1 MWGGEGDCESDRRH
15 FLRRGERDEGGG
27 RREVGRRA
35 GGGGGD
41 APSPARGGASRWWQ
55 GAPPP
60 ARGRASSWGGAV
72 PPLARGRA
80 SGWGPQAEDFASS
93 DLASGFFR
101 GENSN
106 FIPPTE
112 KVWDDLPPYLEG
124 YSPDHIAVI
133 MSLPKCPSFD
143 SGENLEDL
151 SDFELESTDFR
162 RSDQCDDIASE
173 GAPGSERCEIDDDVV
188 SEDEETESEGEEV
201 ESDSEAEITQVSA
214 RRSVVMALG
223 VDGRRSGAAGRRV
236 PRCRTVDIGACDS
249 VLTREQLAG
258 LRVTYRVPSAH
269 KFILPSRGR
278 RIRDP
283 PAGCFTVYTAY
294 FDNGFSIPPHPL
306 LVKVIRSY
314 GVCISQLTPNSFM
327 CFEGWRRRLL
337 ELGLPITL
345 ESFHAVWTVRRVAEV
360 SDSSDDGRYFYFT
373 PQKACRFL
381 AGFVSSKGPWKEK
394 FFYVRDD
401 GWGLASEWSSSPIK
415 ITYRKKLEIDAVRA
429 RKAAVRE
436 QKRRDQ
442 ESTPPQVGSSVSAA
456 PHGASTGSGHSG
468 SLPTPMVGP
477 SPPPKRQRGAASAAE
492 GDARDAG
499 MSKAG
504 GPSSYWSRTRGVVRD
519 EDLSRVAD
527 LSEEQMDELLAEN
540 MARAL
545 VVSTAAALGD
555 TTFGGCFGE
564 ERDEALGHVASW
576 ERRVE
581 REVSSGKK
589 FLASASGVAF
599 VSKTQEEAVSKFQ
612 ESEEFETILTDRA
625 APIYDDA
632 IRRCRR
638 VLRQTLREKG
648 RIVEDDIRLLD
659 PDVSEGEEEVVEV
672 ADG

>member
-1 MWGGEGDCESDRRH
+1 
-15 FLRRGERDEGGG
+15 
-27 RREVGRRA
+27 
-35 GGGGGD
+35 
-41 APSPARGGASRWWQ
+41 
-55 GAPPP
+55 
-60 ARGRASSWGGAV
+60 
-72 PPLARGRA
+72 
-80 SGWGPQAEDFASS
+80 
-93 DLASGFFR
+93 
-101 GENSN
+101 
-106 FIPPTE
+106 
-112 KVWDDLPPYLEG
+112 
-124 YSPDHIAVI
+124 

-415 ITYRKKLEIDAVRA
+415 ITYRKEFWKL
-429 RKAAVRE
+429 
-436 QKRRDQ
+436 
-442 ESTPPQVGSSVSAA
+442 P
-456 PHGASTGSGHSG
+456 
-468 SLPTPMVGP
+468 
-477 SPPPKRQRGAASAAE
+477 
-492 GDARDAG
+492 
-499 MSKAG
+499 
-504 GPSSYWSRTRGVVRD
+504 
-519 EDLSRVAD
+519 
-527 LSEEQMDELLAEN
+527 
-540 MARAL
+540 
-545 VVSTAAALGD
+545 
-555 TTFGGCFGE
+555 
-564 ERDEALGHVASW
+564 
-576 ERRVE
+576 
-581 REVSSGKK
+581 
-589 FLASASGVAF
+589 
-599 VSKTQEEAVSKFQ
+599 
-612 ESEEFETILTDRA
+612 
-625 APIYDDA
+625 
-632 IRRCRR
+632 
-638 VLRQTLREKG
+638 
-648 RIVEDDIRLLD
+648 
-659 PDVSEGEEEVVEV
+659 
-672 ADG
+672 

>member
-1 MWGGEGDCESDRRH
+1 MA
-15 FLRRGERDEGGG
+15 
-27 RREVGRRA
+27 A
-35 GGGGGD
+35 GLFSCLVD
-41 APSPARGGASRWWQ
+41 IAH
-55 GAPPP
+55 
-60 ARGRASSWGGAV
+60 
-72 PPLARGRA
+72 
-80 SGWGPQAEDFASS
+80 
-93 DLASGFFR
+93 
-101 GENSN
+101 
-106 FIPPTE
+106 
-112 KVWDDLPPYLEG
+112 
-124 YSPDHIAVI
+124 YSP
-133 MSLPKCPSFD
+133 
-143 SGENLEDL
+143 SG
-151 SDFELESTDFR
+151 
-162 RSDQCDDIASE
+162 
-173 GAPGSERCEIDDDVV
+173 
-188 SEDEETESEGEEV
+188 
-201 ESDSEAEITQVSA
+201 
-214 RRSVVMALG
+214 
-223 VDGRRSGAAGRRV
+223 
-236 PRCRTVDIGACDS
+236 
-249 VLTREQLAG
+249 
-258 LRVTYRVPSAH
+258 
-269 KFILPSRGR
+269 
-278 RIRDP
+278 
-283 PAGCFTVYTAY
+283 
-294 FDNGFSIPPHPL
+294 
-306 LVKVIRSY
+306 
-314 GVCISQLTPNSFM
+314 
-327 CFEGWRRRLL
+327 
-337 ELGLPITL
+337 
-345 ESFHAVWTVRRVAEV
+345 
-360 SDSSDDGRYFYFT
+360 
-373 PQKACRFL
+373 
-381 AGFVSSKGPWKEK
+381 
-394 FFYVRDD
+394 
-401 GWGLASEWSSSPIK
+401 
-415 ITYRKKLEIDAVRA
+415 KKLEIDAVRA

-540 MARAL
+540 MARGC
-545 VVSTAAALGD
+545 VVCFSQREGD
-555 TTFGGCFGE
+555 FSKLKE